1 MAQKHWDYTELAD
14 AYLKRP
20 DYADDAINNLLKT
33 TNLPSGSL
41 VCDIG
46 AGVAHLTIKLAERGL
61 NILAVEPN
69 LAMRKHGINRTAHF
83 KNVSWAIGTGEHTEQ
98 LDQSFDLVTFG
109 SSFNVTD
116 RNKALIETKR
126 ILKPLGWFACMW
138 NHRDLTDPIQQEI
151 EATIK
156 KWVPQYD
163 YGARR
168 EDQTP
173 IIEQSNFFSPVIKT
187 QGSITYTQ
195 DIEDCIEAWRSH
207 GTLERQATNLFPNIV
222 SDIEKLL
229 KGKNLKNIQIPY
241 TTKIWMAQLK
251 T

>member
-1 MAQKHWDYTELAD
+1 LT
-14 AYLKRP
+14 RS
-20 DYADDAINNLLKT
+20 DDAINAMLEISK
-33 TNLPSGSL
+33 LPSGSL

-69 LAMRKHGINRTAHF
+69 LAMRKHGINRTTHF
-83 KNVSWAIGTGEHTEQ
+83 KNVSWAVGTGEHTEQ
-98 LDQSFDLVTFG
+98 PDQSFDLVTFG

-163 YGARR
+163 YGTRR
-168 EDQTP
+168 EDQSP
-173 IIEQSNFFSPVIKT
+173 ILERSNFFAPVEKI
-187 QGSITYTQ
+187 QGRITYSQ
-195 DIEDCIEAWRSH
+195 DIEDCIEAWSSH
-207 GTLERQATNLFPNIV
+207 GTLKRQAKNIFANV
-222 SDIEKLL
+222 VGDIEKLL
-229 KGKNLKNIQIPY
+229 KSKNLKTIQIPY